1 MKNVLAGML
10 AVLLVVAS
18 ASASG
23 GQDGLRRLTVRIF
36 QIPAEQSFE
45 VARPDGRG
53 GACTLQVRGD
63 VAALFPHGTV
73 LVPTEL
79 AANASGSAI
88 GRALGQSMIFGRS
101 DPRAVR
107 VQIRELKSFDITLDA
122 THPSEEARFE
132 ESRGEGRSDDY
143 ELRVERLPGGP
154 EKPLVR
160 LHFFAGTRWQAGLL
174 GGGLTRN
181 VVSTVAEVPESTLLL
196 IGAPGEKAVY
206 VLAVCARPR

>member
-23 GQDGLRRLTVRIF
+23 GQDGPRRLTVRIF

-45 VARPDGRG
+45 AARPDGRG

-73 LVPTEL
+73 FVPTEL
-79 AANASGSAI
+79 AANASESAI
-88 GRALGQSMIFGRS
+88 GGAIGRS
-101 DPRAVR
+101 VAFGCADLRAER
-107 VQIRELKSFDITLDA
+107 VQIRELKSFDIALDA
-122 THPSEEARFE
+122 AHPSEEARFD
-132 ESRGEGRSDDY
+132 ESRGEGRNDNY
-143 ELRVERLPGGP
+143 GLRVERLPGRP

-160 LHFFAGTRWQAGLL
+160 LLFFAGTSWQAGSL
-174 GGGLTRN
+174 GGGLSRD
-181 VVSTVAEVPESTLLL
+181 VVSTVAEVPESKLLL
-196 IGAPGEKAVY
+196 IGAPGDKAVY
-206 VLAVCARPR
+206 VLALCARPR